1 MKWRTYLMRGYTTG
15 CETCARLCILKANQS
30 GGGDNWTM
38 GNEGERKFGR
48 LNNIANIGDIVSI
61 EGEELGVFQVESWS
75 HQVDYQPDYIDELI
89 MYDVTDLRTHQF
101 FIAFQEDISVVCRA
115 DKADEY
121 LRNLGISGGFSV
133 GDIAIDIGNMSF
145 SREEDE
151 SLSKPI
157 EMTKQERIDRLLDEI
172 NDYADLI
179 RNFGDEDGEYQKRI
193 DSAKRRLA
201 IIAEGGR

>member
-1 MKWRTYLMRGYTTG
+1 M
-15 CETCARLCILKANQS
+15 
-30 GGGDNWTM
+30 TM

-179 RNFGDEDGEYQKRI
+179 RNFGDEDGEYQERI
-193 DSAKRRLA
+193 SSAKRRLA

>member
-1 MKWRTYLMRGYTTG
+1 IRYRNVTG
-15 CETCARLCILKANQS
+15 VQTCDLPIS
-30 GGGDNWTM
+30 M

-115 DKADEY
+115 DKAYEY
-121 LRNLGISGGFSV
+121 LSNLGISGGFSV
-133 GDIAIDIGNMSF
+133 
-145 SREEDE
+145 R
-151 SLSKPI
+151 
-157 EMTKQERIDRLLDEI
+157 
-172 NDYADLI
+172 
-179 RNFGDEDGEYQKRI
+179 
-193 DSAKRRLA
+193 
-201 IIAEGGR
+201 